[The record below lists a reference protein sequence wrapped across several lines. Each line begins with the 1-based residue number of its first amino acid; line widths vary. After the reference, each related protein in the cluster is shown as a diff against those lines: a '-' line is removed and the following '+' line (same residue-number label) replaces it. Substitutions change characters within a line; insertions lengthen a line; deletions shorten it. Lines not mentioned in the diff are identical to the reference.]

1 MGELMKEVQS
11 HDLLKFGIIPELIGR
26 LPVVTALSSLK
37 RDDLVRIL
45 TEPKNAMT
53 KQYQVLLGYDGVELE
68 FEPAALDAIADKAIE
83 LKIGARGLRS
93 VMEKVMTG
101 IMYSVPSD
109 QTAAK
114 VVVTA
119 DCVRNDTNPLVIHRE
134 SDAS

>member
-1 MGELMKEVQS
+1 MGICQR
-11 HDLLKFGIIPELIGR
+11 G
-26 LPVVTALSSLK
+26 
-37 RDDLVRIL
+37 
-45 TEPKNAMT
+45 
-53 KQYQVLLGYDGVELE
+53 LG
-68 FEPAALDAIADKAIE
+68 E

-109 QTAAK
+109 QTAEK